1 LAIWWPTA
9 AARTPL
15 ETRAWL
21 RTVGRPGPESW
32 VWPVAAAALAVLV
45 WGSFGWFPLGA
56 GFEGGYHHHMGMSP
70 AHNKAGP
77 VGELAGHLVLWV
89 AMVGA
94 TMLPLVAGNLR
105 GVGLRSPRARRIRAT
120 AEVATG
126 WALVWLAF
134 GAGFTVALAVTGPV
148 VPAALIIGVAT
159 AAVAWQFTAI
169 KRVAVARCHRRFA
182 PPLGAAATPACL
194 RFGRSLGRDCL
205 LSCWPTM
212 VMMTVAGH
220 QVLAVAALGWLSWR
234 DRRRPHDRP
243 GRLVSVLVLG
253 GVAAATLVGRI

>member
-1 LAIWWPTA
+1 M
-9 AARTPL
+9 
-15 ETRAWL
+15 
-21 RTVGRPGPESW
+21 GRPGPESW

-45 WGSFGWFPLGA
+45 WGSFGWYPLGA
-56 GFEGGYHHHMGMSP
+56 GPEGDHHHQMGMSP
-70 AHNKAGP
+70 AQGEGRP

-94 TMLPLVAGNLR
+94 TMLPLIAGNLR
-105 GVGLRSPRARRIRAT
+105 CVGLRSPRARRTRASV
-120 AEVATG
+120 EVATG
-126 WALVWLAF
+126 WAVVWLAF
-134 GAGFTVALAVTGPV
+134 GAVLTIVLALADPV
-148 VPAALIIGVAT
+148 VPAAVIIGVTT
-159 AAVAWQFTAI
+159 AAAIAWQFTLI

-212 VMMTVAGH
+212 AMMTVAGH
-220 QVLAVAALGWLSWR
+220 QLLAVAALGWLSWR

-243 GRLVSVLVLG
+243 GRLVNVLVLG
-253 GVAAATLVGRI
+253 GVAAAALAGRV